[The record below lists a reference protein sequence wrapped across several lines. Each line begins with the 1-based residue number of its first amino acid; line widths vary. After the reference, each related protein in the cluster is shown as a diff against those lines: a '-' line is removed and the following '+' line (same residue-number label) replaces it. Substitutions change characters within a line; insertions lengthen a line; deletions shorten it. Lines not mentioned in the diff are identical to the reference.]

1 MTKDVMVTITGLHT
15 MDEDDDAIEV
25 VHIGEHYERN
35 GAHYILFEERM
46 EGMSAP
52 VKNRIK
58 IKDRC
63 MEVQKKGAVNAAMIF
78 EEAKSQSCTYA
89 IPYGSFLLETYTTS
103 VTVIEEEERLEATAV
118 YELRVNGIHCAKSA
132 IRVIIQPKELFRL

>member
-58 IKDRC
+58 TAVWKCR
-63 MEVQKKGAVNAAMIF
+63 KK
-78 EEAKSQSCTYA
+78 
-89 IPYGSFLLETYTTS
+89 
-103 VTVIEEEERLEATAV
+103 ERLM
-118 YELRVNGIHCAKSA
+118 L
-132 IRVIIQPKELFRL
+132 L

>member
-1 MTKDVMVTITGLHT
+1 
-15 MDEDDDAIEV
+15 
-25 VHIGEHYERN
+25 
-35 GAHYILFEERM
+35 
-46 EGMSAP
+46 
-52 VKNRIK
+52 
-58 IKDRC
+58 

-132 IRVIIQPKELFRL
+132 IRVIIQPKEFFRLN